1 MRPTTPGCASFGDG
15 HRNLVQVC
23 TMTRLDQRAVVA
35 AVIAAGLGV
44 ASAAMSAYWA
54 LGGTALLHTVGGE
67 IERWGR
73 ERSASLVATLW
84 LVTVA
89 KLVGAVAP
97 LVLVGVG
104 ARRLPAWAR
113 AQPMRVLGWIVAI
126 GLTVYGG
133 VLTVVGLLVKADV
146 INAADDA
153 DEHAIAWHAFFW
165 DPWFALWGGA
175 FTVAIWRSR
184 TQASEYCGE

>member
-1 MRPTTPGCASFGDG
+1 
-15 HRNLVQVC
+15 
-23 TMTRLDQRAVVA
+23 MTRLDQRAVVA

-54 LGGTALLHTVGGE
+54 LGGTALLDTVGGE

-73 ERSASLVATLW
+73 ERSASVVVTLW
-84 LVTVA
+84 LITVA

-133 VLTVVGLLVKADV
+133 VLAVVGLLVEADV

-175 FTVAIWRSR
+175 FTVAMWRSR
-184 TQASEYCGE
+184 PQASEYCEE

>member
-1 MRPTTPGCASFGDG
+1 
-15 HRNLVQVC
+15 
-23 TMTRLDQRAVVA
+23 MTRLDQRAVVA
-35 AVIAAGLGV
+35 AVIAAGLGA

-54 LGGTALLHTVGGE
+54 LGATALLDTVGGE

-73 ERSASLVATLW
+73 ERSASVVATLW
-84 LVTVA
+84 LITVA
-89 KLVGAVAP
+89 KLVAAVAP

-104 ARRLPAWAR
+104 ARQLPAWTR
-113 AQPMRVLGWIVAI
+113 AQPMRLLGWIVAI

-133 VLTVVGLLVKADV
+133 VLTVVGLLVEADV

-153 DEHAIAWHAFFW
+153 DQHAIAWHAFFW

-175 FTVAIWRSR
+175 FTVAMWRSR
-184 TQASEYCGE
+184 PQASEYCAE